1 MRTDIGIEQALR
13 GSQNLEGLWMV
24 PSLQTSLDS
33 LGDHR
38 QRPLALEFFH
48 SFQQCLLNRCM
59 TQSRILRIHT

>member
-24 PSLQTSLDS
+24 PLLQTSLDS
-33 LGDHR
+33 LDHR

-59 TQSRILRIHT
+59 TQSRIHS